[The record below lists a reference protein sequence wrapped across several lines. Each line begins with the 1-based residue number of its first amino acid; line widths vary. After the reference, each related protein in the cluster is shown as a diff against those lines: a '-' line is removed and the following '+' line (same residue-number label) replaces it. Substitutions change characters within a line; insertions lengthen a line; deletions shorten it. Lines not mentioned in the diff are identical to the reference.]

1 MWKMF
6 SSVLS
11 FYTKLLGFQHLYSEI
26 ERNLK
31 MLDGVNSVEYVGGF
45 CLNYMQVN
53 LLACHQSNGKI
64 LVP

>member
-11 FYTKLLGFQHLYSEI
+11 FYTKLFGFQHLYSEI

-45 CLNYMQVN
+45 LFELHASQFASM
-53 LLACHQSNGKI
+53 SSK
-64 LVP
+64 